1 MHLGRKRRQSFHQH
15 QQAGQ
20 IGRLRVTQ
28 AQQAGRS
35 FLGLRRPQRDDRNAV
50 QLWNSGQNSV
60 TEFVRAF
67 VQLDVKGK
75 TIGLDLRLNHDIEI
89 RLVKKKRDYFFS
101 VYEYAEPVNYL
112 SHYVYNNKFDGEYL
126 LNEFRHFDFLWLMKG
141 DEVTDDTLQKTIATI
156 RTIPSVQ
163 LITEL
168 AIDKINNKEN
178 LVF

>member
-1 MHLGRKRRQSFHQH
+1 MAEKSNKLILDNSEMTEEFFDNTRLLGIMAQVKDYQFCWHL
-15 QQAGQ
+15 
-20 IGRLRVTQ
+20 
-28 AQQAGRS
+28 
-35 FLGLRRPQRDDRNAV
+35 
-50 QLWNSGQNSV
+50 NSM
-60 TEFVRAF
+60 
-67 VQLDVKGK
+67 
-75 TIGLDLRLNHDIEI
+75 IGLDFRLNHDIEI

-112 SHYVYNNKFDGEYL
+112 CHYVYNNKFDGEYL

-141 DEVTDDTLQKTIATI
+141 DEVTDDTMQQTISTI

>member
-1 MHLGRKRRQSFHQH
+1 MAEKSNKLILDNSEMTEEFFDNTRLLGIMAPVKDYQFCWHL
-15 QQAGQ
+15 
-20 IGRLRVTQ
+20 
-28 AQQAGRS
+28 
-35 FLGLRRPQRDDRNAV
+35 
-50 QLWNSGQNSV
+50 NSM
-60 TEFVRAF
+60 
-67 VQLDVKGK
+67 
-75 TIGLDLRLNHDIEI
+75 IGLDFRLNHDIEI
-89 RLVKKKRDYFFS
+89 RLVKKKRDYYFS

-112 SHYVYNNKFDGEYL
+112 CHYVYNNKFDGEYL

-141 DEVTDDTLQKTIATI
+141 DEVTDETLQQTISTI